1 MKSYNGIARPS
12 TETDLPTSKTQP
24 PTEKSMKKNLSV
36 VVEDEDLIELMRIL
50 MDDDAEAAL
59 AFLKKHFKGK
69 AKDLLEG
76 G

>member
-1 MKSYNGIARPS
+1 
-12 TETDLPTSKTQP
+12 
-24 PTEKSMKKNLSV
+24 MKKAINLV
-36 VVEDEDLIELMRIL
+36 LEDEDIIEIMRIL

-69 AKDLLEG
+69 ARDLLEG